1 MTARPRETGFSKDAD
16 KLIRRL
22 SLVTL
27 LLARRGRPVSV
38 GEVRRVVEGY
48 SLMTDEA
55 FKRRFYEDRTDLR
68 DLGIRI
74 ETATDPDAGEL
85 CWLPADAYYLP
96 PVRFTD
102 EELAALSAC
111 LAALGE
117 RFSYSEPLRLAL
129 ATLTGGRATL
139 ADEAEAPPLA
149 VDPEEEVDSA
159 VLARL
164 QRAVAERKTVRFDY
178 YAISRDE
185 TATRTVDPY
194 GLVLVSGDWY
204 LVGRCH
210 ARDDVRVFK
219 LARIRSRVRH
229 ATRAPHDFVPPP
241 DFDLDRYRDRPAWQ
255 LGEPRGE
262 AAVRVAPTLAWWV
275 VAHYS
280 HCGDVQERADG
291 SVTFRTP
298 YAEARPLLA
307 WVLGLGDAAEL
318 TAPPALRTRVGETL
332 ARLEARLAA
341 PPRLPAGAALP
352 PPDAAPPSRRRR
364 GGERDWKVTTDRFT
378 RLATLATALLRRCAG
393 GEADVPVDEV
403 CRELGMTPEEVHAD
417 VRLLNLV
424 NFAGG
429 GTVLYAERT
438 RDDLLH
444 VTCDPA
450 GRQFTRPA
458 RLSPLQA
465 DALLL
470 AVELVEGQAPC
481 PGGDALRSAAAKLRA
496 LREGGPRLAAGEL
509 VPEADDVL
517 ATVNR
522 AVAERRVLAIEYWA
536 EGTDRFTRREVEPH
550 LLVNSRGE
558 WYYVCWCRRAAGIRI
573 FRVATTKAARL
584 LEERFTPRPEV
595 EVDVY
600 RREGIPTS
608 SQYAPRAATV
618 WYSPVVRRWVE
629 ERQPVSGLPDG
640 ACLATQPYVDE
651 RWLALHLLR
660 FAGEALPLGPEPALA
675 TFREVVARLR
685 ERYRD

>member
-1 MTARPRETGFSKDAD
+1 VTARPREAGFGKDAD
-16 KLIRRL
+16 QLIRRL
-22 SLVTL
+22 SLVTF
-27 LLARRGRPVSV
+27 LLARRGNPVTV
-38 GEVRRVVEGY
+38 DEIRRVVEGY

-55 FKRRFYEDRTDLR
+55 FKRRFYEDRGELR
-68 DLGIRI
+68 DLGICI
-74 ETATDPDAGEL
+74 ETASDRNAGEL

-96 PVRFTD
+96 PLQLSD
-102 EELAALSAC
+102 EELAALGAC
-111 LAALGE
+111 LAALEE

-129 ATLTGGRATL
+129 VALAGGRTDVL
-139 ADEAEAPPLA
+139 DEAGTPPLA
-149 VDPEEEVDSA
+149 VDPEDDVDRA

-164 QRAVAERKTVRFDY
+164 QQAVNERKTVRFDY

-185 TATRTVDPY
+185 TAERVVDPY

-229 ATRAPHDFVPPP
+229 ATRAPHDFVPPA
-241 DFDLDRYRDRPAWQ
+241 DFDLERYRDRPAWQ

-262 AAVRVAPTLAWWV
+262 ATVHVAPSLAWWV
-275 VAHYS
+275 VAHYG
-280 HCGDVQERADG
+280 HCGRVEEHADG
-291 SVTFRTP
+291 SVTFVTP
-298 YAEARPLLA
+298 FAEARPLLS
-307 WVLGLGDAAEL
+307 WVLGLGDAAEVMAPVAL
-318 TAPPALRTRVGETL
+318 RARLSERLALLERRLARPPAVPDG
-332 ARLEARLAA
+332 AA
-341 PPRLPAGAALP
+341 PPP
-352 PPDAAPPSRRRR
+352 PGGRPPGRR
-364 GGERDWKVTTDRFT
+364 GKARDWRVTADHFT
-378 RLATLATALLRRCAG
+378 RLVTLATALLRRCAG
-393 GEADVPVDEV
+393 GEADVPLAEI
-403 CRELGMTPEEVHAD
+403 CRELGMTPEEVRTD

-429 GTVLYAERT
+429 GTVLYAEFS
-438 RDDLLH
+438 RDDLLR

-450 GRQFTRPA
+450 GHQFTRPA

-470 AVELVEGQAPC
+470 AVDLLEGLAPQA
-481 PGGDALRSAAAKLRA
+481 GGEALRSAAGKLRA
-496 LREGGPRLAAGEL
+496 LRARPPLLAAGEV
-509 VPEADDVL
+509 VPEAGDVL
-517 ATVNR
+517 AAVNR

-558 WYYVCWCRRAAGIRI
+558 WYYVCWCRRAQGIRI
-573 FRVATTKAARL
+573 FRVATTKAATL

-608 SQYAPRAATV
+608 AEYAPRAATV

-629 ERQPVSGLPDG
+629 ERQPVTALPDG
-640 ACLATQPYVDE
+640 ACLAAQPYVDE
-651 RWLALHLLR
+651 RWLAHRLLR
-660 FAGEALPLGPEPALA
+660 LAGEALPLAPEAA
-675 TFREVVARLR
+675 TEAFREAVAGLR
-685 ERYRD
+685 ERYRG